1 MDKKT
6 KIYLKQIY
14 FLNRDI
20 ERLNTEINNITDVKA
35 INYENERVQVS
46 LSSSS
51 NLDNTIIK
59 LEELKKE
66 KKDKLSILTLK
77 IEEIGK
83 QIEKVKNAELREIL
97 SLRYICCLK
106 FKDIA
111 DIMEFSVESIYKKH
125 TKALKVLDNII
136 KNERLQ

>member
-6 KIYLKQIY
+6 KIYLRQIY

-20 ERLNTEINNITDVKA
+20 ERLNTEINNISDIKA
-35 INYENERVQVS
+35 TNYENEKVQIS

-51 NLDNTIIK
+51 LDNTVIK
-59 LEELKKE
+59 LDELKKTKKE
-66 KKDKLSILTLK
+66 KISTLTSK
-77 IEEIGK
+77 IEKIGN
-83 QIEKVKNAELREIL
+83 QINKVNNAELREIL

-111 DIMEFSVESIYKKH
+111 DIMGFSIDSIYKKH
-125 TKALKVLDNII
+125 KEALNIFENII
-136 KNERLQ
+136 EN

>member
-1 MDKKT
+1 MGERAKP
-6 KIYLKQIY
+6 YLKQIY

-20 ERLNTEINNITDVKA
+20 ERLNTEINNIADIKA

-46 LSSSS
+46 LASSS
-51 NLDNTIIK
+51 NLDNTVIK
-59 LEELKKE
+59 LDELKKE
-66 KKDKLSILTLK
+66 KKDKLSTLTFK

-97 SLRYICCLK
+97 SLRYVCCLK

-111 DIMEFSVESIYKKH
+111 DIMDFSVESIYKKH
-125 TKALKVLDNII
+125 TKALKVLENII